1 MVQMRFSKK
10 VLIGLIIFILLI
22 TVVYTVIF
30 CIKGSYPVEMYLALV
45 PTCITELVLLYKLK
59 IKESEEND
67 TSGRTEENDR
77 GT

>member
-1 MVQMRFSKK
+1 MRFSKK

-22 TVVYTVIF
+22 TVAYTVIF

-67 TSGRTEENDR
+67 TSGRIEENNS
-77 GT
+77 GA

>member
-1 MVQMRFSKK
+1 MRFSKK

-30 CIKGSYPVEMYLALV
+30 CIKGAYPVEMYMALV
-45 PTCITELVLLYKLK
+45 PTCITELIILYKLK
-59 IKESEEND
+59 LNELKELKEND
-67 TSGRTEENDR
+67 ESGGTEEPNS

>member
-1 MVQMRFSKK
+1 MRFSKK

-30 CIKGSYPVEMYLALV
+30 IFKGSYPVEIYLALV

-59 IKESEEND
+59 IKESEND
-67 TSGRTEENDR
+67 TSGGIEEADSRT
-77 GT
+77 

>member
-1 MVQMRFSKK
+1 MRFSKK